1 MQREE
6 DRLPPTA
13 PFNPK
18 RDASPL
24 IRENSN
30 LSGTPSQ
37 TRSERLSRHS
47 SQSRSHSRSRSR
59 SQVRNGTPMMRKR
72 SMGAHTA
79 FADAEID
86 RFRSR
91 TPLKSRGCSIE
102 EEVQA
107 EPLSVPLADIVS
119 VDQEIPYK
127 RKRSGSAGS
136 DFFSSV
142 TSETASSGT
151 MSPPEPSDS
160 YHGTTAL
167 FRIFIHTGSHGYIEF
182 SFDNQNSHDIL
193 MAFLSAHLKSE
204 QLPRKTPN
212 DEIVPPV
219 QGALQTM
226 VLTPT
231 KKEEHT
237 HSNNSSLN
245 KTLKLTRSNSTES
258 TCTLDKLQK
267 KMIQQRI
274 QQESTPLQKIQENF
288 ATWMSSIVDCACCQD
303 TTVAPE
309 PEEKNIKRGIL
320 PVEDASPASKL
331 LKRRGIG
338 GLSFEESSA
347 RLSPR
352 LSFEKSVATDNSS
365 RR

>member
-1 MQREE
+1 M
-6 DRLPPTA
+6 
-13 PFNPK
+13 
-18 RDASPL
+18 
-24 IRENSN
+24 I
-30 LSGTPSQ
+30 
-37 TRSERLSRHS
+37 
-47 SQSRSHSRSRSR
+47 
-59 SQVRNGTPMMRKR
+59 RKR
-72 SMGAHTA
+72 SMGAHAAFAA

-86 RFRSR
+86 GGCRSR

-107 EPLSVPLADIVS
+107 EPLTVPLADVVS

-142 TSETASSGT
+142 TSETASSGIL
-151 MSPPEPSDS
+151 SPPEPSDS
-160 YHGTTAL
+160 YHGKSAL
-167 FRIFIHTGSHGYIEF
+167 YRIFIHTATHGYIEF
-182 SFDNQNSHDIL
+182 SFDNQNSNDIL
-193 MAFLSAHLKSE
+193 MAFLSAHLKTE
-204 QLPRKTPN
+204 QLPRKAPN
-212 DEIVPPV
+212 NEIVPPV

-231 KKEEHT
+231 KKEEHAQ
-237 HSNNSSLN
+237 SNNSSLSRP
-245 KTLKLTRSNSTES
+245 LKLTRSNSTES

-274 QQESTPLQKIQENF
+274 QQESTPLQKIQENL

-309 PEEKNIKRGIL
+309 PEEKNVKRGIV